1 MMPVAYPRRIA
12 ALLLRFA
19 IWIAPHDTLDWGRG
33 MLSELNHVQGNWGAL
48 IWAVGG
54 AGVLAKHALL
64 SVILPGRHRPTI
76 SFAGELFAKEG
87 PMRKPALVI
96 TAACVIASL
105 LFFVAPVFRQAFR
118 VSLLQWQ
125 TAFRTDHRRLS
136 PELQSI
142 VKKAEQDHDAE
153 ALAFVAFRHP
163 QSSESAL
170 LADEAVRLDPNL
182 TWVYAIVAVSGP
194 SLPEID
200 RWVSALEKFDPQN
213 ALPHLITAEKID
225 IDQVLRES
233 VPHRAEDEPPSWQS
247 AMAAAFESAKLD
259 TYSSQ
264 RKALDRRVF
273 IRNHVGDPALIA
285 GDAWFYGLPSYGVS
299 DAYRYA
305 ELVLASAQVLE
316 AQGDTKAA
324 SEKYLAIAHF
334 GKLLSPDVSA
344 WFCECTQQA
353 YTRLAAVAA
362 KSRRPEEAAFY
373 AFLADQERQTEAAES
388 SSRYRRFSGNQ
399 VARWDADL
407 SRRSSAVMLLSGAL
421 LLATLFAVFLR
432 SRSLRLSS
440 LRPGRLAIALSVSSC
455 AAFFVSGVVLRLS
468 YQPYAEI
475 MQHFIRDGNET
486 GLTNLRDFLGHA
498 YAPIGSGWLTSW
510 QDYSSYFWSAVIVL
524 CALAL
529 FVAVLRYFQA
539 RPRANAM
546 IQPQS

>member
-1 MMPVAYPRRIA
+1 MNPFALQRRVAA
-12 ALLLRFA
+12 FLLQFA
-19 IWIAPHDTLDWGRG
+19 ISIAPHDMLDWGHA
-33 MLSELNHVQGNWGAL
+33 MLAELHHVQGNWAAL
-48 IWAVGG
+48 LWSLGS

-64 SVILPGRHRPTI
+64 SLIFPSRKRPTI
-76 SFAGELFAKEG
+76 PSGGDLFSKEG
-87 PMRKPALVI
+87 PMRKPALAI

-118 VSLLQWQ
+118 VSLLPWQ
-125 TAFRTDHRRLS
+125 FVFETDYSRLS

-153 ALAFVAFRHP
+153 ALTFVAFRHP
-163 QSSESAL
+163 QSSESAR

-182 TWVYAIVAVSGP
+182 SWVYAFFARRS

-200 RWVSALEKFDPQN
+200 RWIPVLERLDPQN
-213 ALPHLITAEKID
+213 ALPHLITA
-225 IDQVLRES
+225 QVLRGN
-233 VPHRAEDEPPSWQS
+233 VPHRAEDEPPAWHS

-264 RKALDRRVF
+264 RKALDRRVL
-273 IRNHVGDPALIA
+273 IRYHVGDPELIA
-285 GDAWFYGLPSYGVS
+285 GDELFYRRAPYGVS
-299 DAYRYA
+299 DATSYA

-324 SEKYLAIAHF
+324 SEKYLAIANF
-334 GKLLSPDVSA
+334 GKLLSPDARV
-344 WFCECTQQA
+344 WFWENTQQAA
-353 YTRLAAVAA
+353 YTRLAALAA
-362 KSRRPEEAAFY
+362 KSTRPEEAAFY
-373 AFLADQERQTEAAES
+373 AFLADRERQTAAQES
-388 SSRYRRFSGNQ
+388 SSRYRRFIGNR

-407 SRRSSAVMLLSGAL
+407 ARRSGAVMLLSGAL

-440 LRPGRLAIALSVSSC
+440 LRPGRLAIALGVSSS
-455 AAFFVSGVVLRLS
+455 AAFFVSGLVLRLS

-475 MQHFIRDGNET
+475 LQHFIRDGDET

-498 YAPIGSGWLTSW
+498 YAPIGSGWLTPR
-510 QDYSSYFWSAVIVL
+510 QDSSSYFWFAVIVL

-529 FVAVLRYFQA
+529 LVAVLRYFQA
-539 RPRANAM
+539 RPRANAT
-546 IQPQS
+546 I